1 LFKLPGEGQLVDVS
15 WPATIAFV
23 VGMVA
28 TWSFE
33 YGMPTWLQ
41 GPAAKAIGGID
52 LSWLAGSVVAAVVY
66 VVALSISGRGVRTAQ
81 AVARP

>member
-1 LFKLPGEGQLVDVS
+1 LFKLPGEGRLVDVS
-15 WPATIAFV
+15 WPAIIAFV

-66 VVALSISGRGVRTAQ
+66 VIALSIGGRGLRAGQTVS
-81 AVARP
+81 RP